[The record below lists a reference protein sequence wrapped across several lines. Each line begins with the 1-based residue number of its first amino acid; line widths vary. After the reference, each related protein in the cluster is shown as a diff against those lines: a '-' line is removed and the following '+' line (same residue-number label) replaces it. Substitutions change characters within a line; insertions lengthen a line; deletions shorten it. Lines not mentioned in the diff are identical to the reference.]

1 MSAGPGMLLDGR
13 RQPSLRSVVGTL
25 LARATAADF
34 AISRVRLAAVD
45 LTPDELDNVQRC
57 RVLLG
62 RLDIDA
68 LVAPLE
74 HGESTSDRAP
84 HLTALRAFLA
94 SGRAAVRTA
103 GTTLWLPD
111 FSVLSGPAGRDGVP
125 AGCVCLIG
133 AHYFA
138 RPYPTRG
145 PALTCLLSDADSVA
159 RARERFDELW
169 ELGYDV
175 LPVITETLD
184 ALLADS
190 ASAGARARVAPDR
203 GDGRSGAGRSSE
215 RSRTDPLS

>member
-1 MSAGPGMLLDGR
+1 MSVGPGLLLDGR
-13 RQPSLRSVVGTL
+13 RQPSLRAVVGRL

-34 AISRVRLAAVD
+34 AISRVRLAAID

-62 RLDIDA
+62 RLDIDT
-68 LVAPLE
+68 LIAPI
-74 HGESTSDRAP
+74 HDAESLSDRTP
-84 HLTALRAFLA
+84 HLAALRAFLA

-111 FSVLSGPAGRDGVP
+111 FSVLCGAAEHDGIPAGG
-125 AGCVCLIG
+125 VCLIG

-145 PALTCLLSDADSVA
+145 PALTCLLSDAASVA
-159 RARERFDELW
+159 RARDRFDELW

-184 ALLADS
+184 ALIS
-190 ASAGARARVAPDR
+190 
-203 GDGRSGAGRSSE
+203 
-215 RSRTDPLS
+215 